1 MPKAPP
7 TPDAAIDRKIHAAV
21 TSAFP
26 TATHNPRLTEYYVV
40 APSLRF
46 YKVNARGAYVPQT
59 ASDRRE
65 GDASRARRGDVF
77 TGSLVFTEKQAY
89 VDLGFNTFLPLTD
102 VRSGAVLLRTSRWRG
117 GEGGRKRKRWAR

>member
-7 TPDAAIDRKIHAAV
+7 PTTDDDAAIDRKIHAAV

-26 TATHNPRLTEYYVV
+26 TATRNPRLTEYYVV

-46 YKVNARGAYVPQT
+46 LKVDATGAYVLQT

-65 GDASRARRGDVF
+65 GDADRARRGDIF
-77 TGSLVFTEKQAY
+77 TGSLVFTERQAY

-102 VRSGAVLLRTSRWRG
+102 VRSGAVLLRTSRWMWK
-117 GEGGRKRKRWAR
+117 GGRKRKR

>member
-1 MPKAPP
+1 MPKSPP
-7 TPDAAIDRKIHAAV
+7 TTDAAIARKIHTAV
-21 TSAFP
+21 TGTFP
-26 TATHNPRLTEYYVV
+26 TATRNPRFTEYYVV

-46 YKVNARGAYVPQT
+46 LKVDARGAYVPQT

-102 VRSGAVLLRTSRWRG
+102 VRSGAVLLRTCRWMWS
-117 GEGGRKRKRWAR
+117 RKRKR

>member
-1 MPKAPP
+1 MPKSPPPP
-7 TPDAAIDRKIHAAV
+7 TDDDAAIDRKIHAAV

-26 TATHNPRLTEYYVV
+26 TATRNPRLTEYYVV
-40 APSLRF
+40 APTLRF
-46 YKVNARGAYVPQT
+46 LKVNARGKYVPQT
-59 ASDRRE
+59 KSDRRE

-102 VRSGAVLLRTSRWRG
+102 VRSGAVLLRTSRWMWKDS
-117 GEGGRKRKRWAR
+117 RKRKR

>member
-7 TPDAAIDRKIHAAV
+7 PTTDAAIARKIHTAV
-21 TSAFP
+21 TDTFP
-26 TATHNPRLTEYYVV
+26 TATRNPRLTEYYVV

-46 YKVNARGAYVPQT
+46 FKVNARGTYVPQT

-77 TGSLVFTEKQAY
+77 TGSLLFTEKQAY

-117 GEGGRKRKRWAR
+117 EGGRKRKRWAR